1 MATGVAQYEWA
12 CTAPNDAG
20 QRYIPS
26 ERDHNALTVTTIGG
40 TLNIYHVQNLNG
52 D

>member
-26 ERDHNALTVTTIGG
+26 ERDRNVLTATTDGN
-40 TLNIYHVQNLNG
+40 TLN
-52 D
+52 